1 MQDGRWKLATSIDCT
16 VSIIVKKEK
25 IKPLILMAFTSF
37 LLVYPHIVNSQ
48 SLRDFFSNSTEL
60 SRDDLPETGDETQEM
75 SFNEVICQ
83 DKELFPKK
91 LYSKKY
97 KTFVECKYSLD
108 RIQQAS
114 YIDLTFRIRWDND
127 RLDLYRTN
135 KREIFICDQE
145 QMSVYEHNEKKD
157 PDWWMIVRNSLEF
170 IECENE
176 ISVVPID

>member
-1 MQDGRWKLATSIDCT
+1 MKSLLIIWL
-16 VSIIVKKEK
+16 VSSVLLS
-25 IKPLILMAFTSF
+25 PTF
-37 LLVYPHIVNSQ
+37 LYSQ
-48 SLRDFFSNSTEL
+48 SLREFFSNRAEL
-60 SRDDLPETGDETQEM
+60 NRDDLPNSTDGTEGL

-97 KTFVECKYSLD
+97 KTFVECKYNLD
-108 RIQQAS
+108 RIQAAS

-135 KREIFICDQE
+135 SREIFICDQE

-170 IECENE
+170 IECEKE
-176 ISVVPID
+176 ISVETID